1 MKKEICQ
8 NILAYDI
15 PKKFQTHTRCQD
27 KHGFI
32 PSTFGCN
39 YEYCMFSFSLGEIN
53 PLRVMFENFETELD
67 KRMHCF
73 IKIAKMSAL
82 SSDVNYC

>member
-27 KHGFI
+27 KHYA
-32 PSTFGCN
+32 N
-39 YEYCMFSFSLGEIN
+39 YVYEI
-53 PLRVMFENFETELD
+53 
-67 KRMHCF
+67 
-73 IKIAKMSAL
+73 IKIAKMSAF
-82 SSDVNYC
+82 SSDVNYF